1 MASESGISPL
11 HFGLLSYRDLSNHL
25 EGFARAEKS
34 QWRRTRLTAY
44 MIYATHAKDAKTIED
59 WMPLDGDSQRRT
71 KKLITKQQ
79 YAKLKKAWP
88 V

>member
-1 MASESGISPL
+1 
-11 HFGLLSYRDLSNHL
+11 
-25 EGFARAEKS
+25 
-34 QWRRTRLTAY
+34 